1 MKNTLHFLKLC
12 LPLLLIVA
20 LLVGLTLTALS
31 AKAASVDTRETSEKG
46 LPSYVHGFDCSSRYA
61 ILSNTLTAP
70 SESFSLSCS
79 FLSGGSLF
87 SSLSVV
93 ASPFSVSYGDL
104 VVYSDGAWLSPIYR
118 LFTVFSMSYSSSSPA
133 AGWLLSN
140 AYGCDTVM
148 FDTTLDTNVA
158 FSPRD
163 YINLPTDSLFV
174 ELTGNVVS
182 YGFDFSRIVASNS
195 DVKYVKYNSDGSS
208 TDWPVYSS
216 SSGVVS
222 DSQKAIFKIS
232 ESSTPAV
239 DQFCWL
245 LANFKWN
252 VQQIPLYF
260 FPLTVRVD
268 NKVAYQT
275 VMISLEP
282 TAPTVSM
289 SIGSDGLLT
298 FIAEGCSD
306 VSYQVSGS
314 GDFSGF
320 GSYYVPGSEHS
331 LLGEASESGVCY
343 FLTSRFVDSV
353 DREYTT
359 TINIYNNSGD
369 LLLGSF
375 SFSGNPRPAV
385 RVSMT
390 STGCT
395 FVSGGISKTFVS
407 SENLLAISQMPNST
421 VDDADFA
428 GFPIF
433 DLSGGDNRDYTFDL
447 YLVTSDSTDSPV
459 SAPTISISNDQL
471 HIQYSGD
478 DVTIWAIY
486 VDGELAKTLNSTGA
500 STWFDLSELSL
511 DPGTYSITVAGGV
524 SQTILTGTSAA
535 VSYVVPSTD
544 SIIKPGTWQAK
555 KLVMT
560 GEYSSL
566 SAWPSSLDTVSFNF
580 DTGDSSFSSMKYAAA
595 LAGGNYL
602 HYGDTAV
609 YYYGPLSDNVGWVA
623 DSYASI
629 SVSSAQQ
636 VPAEFYNWFIQNF
649 EFVGEDP
656 VLPEVKTVV
665 NIYDST
671 GKVLLKTISFSGST
685 APEVTLAVT
694 SSGCTLTSGDNVQ
707 SWVASSGFYGLSLKA
722 ASSSASYSIG
732 GSYVFPGGS
741 SVDHVL
747 SFYVVSE
754 RDHGGSGGSFGD
766 GSDGNVSEV
775 GTLFAGFGGFLSTVL
790 SGFLSFQIV
799 PGLSFGGMVEFFI
812 YIGLLVVFIKLIS

>member
-31 AKAASVDTRETSEKG
+31 AKAASADTRETSEKG
-46 LPSYVHGFDCSSRYA
+46 LPSYVHGFDCSFRYA

-79 FLSGGSLF
+79 FCSGGSLF

-93 ASPFSVSYGDL
+93 ASPFSVSYGEL

-118 LFTVFSMSYSSSSPA
+118 LFTVLSMSYSSSSPA
-133 AGWLLSN
+133 AGWLSSN

-163 YINLPTDSLFV
+163 YINLPTDSFFV
-174 ELTGNVVS
+174 ELTADVVT

-208 TDWPVYSS
+208 TDWPVYSF

-222 DSQKAIFKIS
+222 DSQKTIFRIS
-232 ESSTPAV
+232 KTSTPAV

-331 LLGEASESGVCY
+331 LFGEASESGVCY
-343 FLTSRFVDSV
+343 SLTSRFVDSV
-353 DREYTT
+353 DPEYTT

-447 YLVTSDSTDSPV
+447 YLVTSDSTDSSPSV
-459 SAPTISISNDQL
+459 T
-471 HIQYSGD
+471 QYR
-478 DVTIWAIY
+478 IY
-486 VDGELAKTLNSTGA
+486 VDDELKVVI
-500 STWFDLSELSL
+500 
-511 DPGTYSITVAGGV
+511 PK
-524 SQTILTGTSAA
+524 TGTVTQYDLRQLGLSDGKKYWISASSGTA
-535 VSYVVPSTD
+535 AD
-544 SIIKPGTWQAK
+544 EFSIIGT
-555 KLVMT
+555 
-560 GEYSSL
+560 E
-566 SAWPSSLDTVSFNF
+566 
-580 DTGDSSFSSMKYAAA
+580 
-595 LAGGNYL
+595 
-602 HYGDTAV
+602 
-609 YYYGPLSDNVGWVA
+609 A
-623 DSYASI
+623 DS
-629 SVSSAQQ
+629 
-636 VPAEFYNWFIQNF
+636 PH
-649 EFVGEDP
+649 FV
-656 VLPEVKTVV
+656 VWNL
-665 NIYDST
+665 T
-671 GKVLLKTISFSGST
+671 GKVLYVFTGGFFNRSGDFCYGSYAFSGES
-685 APEVTLAVT
+685 PSSLTLIVT
-694 SSGCTLTSGDNVQ
+694 SDSVTVQYGAFSESWPASEGFLGVFDSNGVFYGVGAYAIPASGDDHTLNLDFY
-707 SWVASSGFYGLSLKA
+707 ASFASVSDDVDWSLVSGFSGFALN
-722 ASSSASYSIG
+722 
-732 GSYVFPGGS
+732 
-741 SVDHVL
+741 
-747 SFYVVSE
+747 VVK
-754 RDHGGSGGSFGD
+754 
-766 GSDGNVSEV
+766 
-775 GTLFAGFGGFLSTVL
+775 GFLDFEL
-790 SGFLSFQIV
+790 A
-799 PGLSFGGMVEFFI
+799 PGLSFGGIFEFMFYVAI
-812 YIGLLVVFIKLIS
+812 FFLFLKLI

>member
-1 MKNTLHFLKLC
+1 MKKFFYTFRLY
-12 LPLLLIVA
+12 LPILLIVA
-20 LLVGLTLTALS
+20 LLVVLNLTALS
-31 AKAASVDTRETSEKG
+31 AKAASEDTVTVNIYDQKG
-46 LPSYVHGFDCSSRYA
+46 VNLLG
-61 ILSNTLTAP
+61 
-70 SESFSLSCS
+70 SFSLSETPVSRLSLVVTLEGLTVTSGTTGEVVKWSSPVAFSGFSSRCFADEPDFFKGNSVS
-79 FLSGGSLF
+79 FLSNSSCSLALFLIPQTVPSDTSTTSGIWVLPEIFDESNFSGSFFIPFHSFYSDFCEFVASSLF
-87 SSLSVV
+87 LNFVAPGSSDILC
-93 ASPFSVSYGDL
+93 
-104 VVYSDGAWLSPIYR
+104 VYSPHTGWSDPHYRIIDFGPDPVEIDTKFFDWLTEYAVHADTFAYQLNG
-118 LFTVFSMSYSSSSPA
+118 LFALNETLNLPAFEISSV
-133 AGWLLSN
+133 LSN
-140 AYGCDTVM
+140 AETVG
-148 FDTTLDTNVA
+148 DHALAGIRVT
-158 FSPRD
+158 
-163 YINLPTDSLFV
+163 
-174 ELTGNVVS
+174 
-182 YGFDFSRIVASNS
+182 SN
-195 DVKYVKYNSDGSS
+195 DVFFIKPDGSE
-208 TDWPVYSS
+208 WHVYNS
-216 SSGVVS
+216 SSGWINCYTDLDRFVRFSYPTSFFS
-222 DSQKAIFKIS
+222 D
-232 ESSTPAV
+232 ELYY
-239 DQFCWL
+239 WW
-245 LANFKWN
+245 LANSTHNSEDVSFKALHFDFTVDDN
-252 VQQIPLYF
+252 VVFEVSLAGYNPEF
-260 FPLTVRVD
+260 SAAT
-268 NKVAYQT
+268 
-275 VMISLEP
+275 MI
-282 TAPTVSM
+282 V
-289 SIGSDGLLT
+289 GDDGLIT
-298 FIAEGCSD
+298 FEYFGCQA
-306 VSYQVSGS
+306 SYQVSGAGEFLGLNGKYLPGETYALNPAS
-314 GDFSGF
+314 NSD
-320 GSYYVPGSEHS
+320 SY
-331 LLGEASESGVCY
+331 
-343 FLTSRFVDSV
+343 
-353 DREYTT
+353 
-359 TINIYNNSGD
+359 
-369 LLLGSF
+369 SF
-375 SFSGNPRPAV
+375 SF
-385 RVSMT
+385 T
-390 STGCT
+390 SQ
-395 FVSGGISKTFVS
+395 F
-407 SENLLAISQMPNST
+407 
-421 VDDADFA
+421 
-428 GFPIF
+428 F
-433 DLSGGDNRDYTFDL
+433 DGEYS
-447 YLVTSDSTDSPV
+447 

-754 RDHGGSGGSFGD
+754 RDHDGSGGSFGD

>member
-46 LPSYVHGFDCSSRYA
+46 QPSYVHGFDCSSRYA

-93 ASPFSVSYGDL
+93 ASPFSVSYGEL

-118 LFTVFSMSYSSSSPA
+118 LFTVLSMSYSSSSPA

-163 YINLPTDSLFV
+163 YINLPTDSFFV
-174 ELTGNVVS
+174 ELTGDVVT

-208 TDWPVYSS
+208 TDWPVYSF

-222 DSQKAIFKIS
+222 DSQKTIFRIS
-232 ESSTPAV
+232 KTSTPVV

-343 FLTSRFVDSV
+343 SLTSRFVDSV
-353 DREYTT
+353 DPEYTT

-428 GFPIF
+428 GFPNF

-535 VSYVVPSTD
+535 VSYSVLLLPPELSISGSILSLEDSSPSVTQYRIYVDDELKVVIPKTGTVTQYDLRQLGLSDGKKYWISASSGTAAD
-544 SIIKPGTWQAK
+544 EFSIIGT
-555 KLVMT
+555 
-560 GEYSSL
+560 E
-566 SAWPSSLDTVSFNF
+566 
-580 DTGDSSFSSMKYAAA
+580 
-595 LAGGNYL
+595 
-602 HYGDTAV
+602 
-609 YYYGPLSDNVGWVA
+609 A
-623 DSYASI
+623 DS
-629 SVSSAQQ
+629 
-636 VPAEFYNWFIQNF
+636 PH
-649 EFVGEDP
+649 FV
-656 VLPEVKTVV
+656 VWNL
-665 NIYDST
+665 T
-671 GKVLLKTISFSGST
+671 GKVLYVFTGGFFNRSGDFCYGSYAFSGES
-685 APEVTLAVT
+685 PSSLTLIVT
-694 SSGCTLTSGDNVQ
+694 SDSVTVQYGAFSESWPASEGFLGVFDSNGVFYGVGTYAIPASGDDHTLNLDFY
-707 SWVASSGFYGLSLKA
+707 ASFASVSDDVDWSLVSGFSGFALN
-722 ASSSASYSIG
+722 
-732 GSYVFPGGS
+732 
-741 SVDHVL
+741 
-747 SFYVVSE
+747 VVK
-754 RDHGGSGGSFGD
+754 
-766 GSDGNVSEV
+766 
-775 GTLFAGFGGFLSTVL
+775 GFLDFEL
-790 SGFLSFQIV
+790 A
-799 PGLSFGGMVEFFI
+799 PGLSFGGIFEFMFYVAI
-812 YIGLLVVFIKLIS
+812 FFLFLKLI